1 MTESQMGDALE
12 RLKVLKMVQ
21 EGKISAEEAV
31 KLLETLEK
39 TAGDASQTSS
49 GAEYAGKWFRV
60 RVTDLHTG
68 RNKVNVRLPMA
79 IVRTG
84 VRMGVK
90 FSPQMEGVDSERL
103 IGLLQ
108 NGRPGEVLDIV
119 NHEEN
124 EHIEVFIE

>member
-1 MTESQMGDALE
+1 MGDALE

-21 EGKISAEEAV
+21 EGKISAEDAI
-31 KLLETLEK
+31 KLLETLER
-39 TAGDASQTSS
+39 SS
-49 GAEYAGKWFRV
+49 APDNRMGIDGNLAGKWFRV

-68 RNKVNVRLPMA
+68 RNKVNVRLPMT

-84 VRMGVK
+84 IKMGVK
-90 FSPQMEGVDSERL
+90 FSPQLDGIESEKL
-103 IGLLQ
+103 MSLLQ
-108 NGRPGEVLDIV
+108 NGRMGEVLDVV

>member
-1 MTESQMGDALE
+1 MGDALE

-21 EGKISAEEAV
+21 EGKISAEDAI
-31 KLLETLEK
+31 KLLETLERSSVSDPRSA
-39 TAGDASQTSS
+39 AGDNI
-49 GAEYAGKWFRV
+49 AGKWFRV
-60 RVTDLHTG
+60 RVTDLQTG

-84 VRMGVK
+84 MKMGVK
-90 FSPQMEGVDSERL
+90 FSPQLDGIESDKLMS
-103 IGLLQ
+103 LLQ
-108 NGRPGEVLDIV
+108 DGRLGEVLDVV